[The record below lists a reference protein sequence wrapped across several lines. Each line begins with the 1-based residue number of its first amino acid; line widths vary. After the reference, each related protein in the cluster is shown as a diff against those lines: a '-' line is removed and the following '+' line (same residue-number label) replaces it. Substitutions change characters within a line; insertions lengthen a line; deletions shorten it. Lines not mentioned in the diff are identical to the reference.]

1 MKVLKNHTK
10 KKQFFLQFFNPLPT
24 TAEPAAGR
32 GRLPAT
38 PAAEAA
44 PTAQPHA
51 VSDKALSSMA
61 QIQPNMKGPLSNM
74 VPLTAEGVTPK
85 DPKSAANNEMEYYT
99 HQKKSVAWFDADMC
113 VHCIGQLGVGQRH
126 KDMQDVY
133 YVVLPICQHPR
144 QMGGSTSY
152 VSSSQT
158 ASRCSRILTRS
169 WPGKP

>member
-1 MKVLKNHTK
+1 MLCMIA
-10 KKQFFLQFFNPLPT
+10 FPPFLHRWHATHATGNPLS
-24 TAEPAAGR
+24 R
-32 GRLPAT
+32 HFLC
-38 PAAEAA
+38 
-44 PTAQPHA
+44 
-51 VSDKALSSMA
+51 DDALTCASR
-61 QIQPNMKGPLSNM
+61 
-74 VPLTAEGVTPK
+74 
-85 DPKSAANNEMEYYT
+85 MEYYT